1 MYMGAAQVVGYC
13 SATEDKQDMRRRLV
27 LPAGGRS
34 FTSQQQNE
42 APEAVAVVS
51 LLALAAQPLDAFRQ
65 MGVHDES
72 DFDADAPRTR
82 LYVKGDYAMQTRLG
96 RLGEA
101 RSTRYRIDN
110 VCPHPLLLRC

>member
-51 LLALAAQPLDAFRQ
+51 LLALAAQPLDAFKQ
-65 MGVHDES
+65 MDVH
-72 DFDADAPRTR
+72 DADAPATR
-82 LYVKGDYAMQTRLG
+82 SYVKGDYAVQTRLG

-101 RSTRYRIDN
+101 GSTRCRI

>member
-1 MYMGAAQVVGYC
+1 MW
-13 SATEDKQDMRRRLV
+13 RRLV

-51 LLALAAQPLDAFRQ
+51 LLALAAQPLDAFKQ
-65 MGVHDES
+65 MDVH
-72 DFDADAPRTR
+72 DADAPATR
-82 LYVKGDYAMQTRLG
+82 SYVKGDYAVQTRLG

-101 RSTRYRIDN
+101 GSTRCRI